1 MSDYYFRINDLESVY
16 ELPEHPI
23 YNDGVMAVLM
33 ACADN
38 RKVWDVT
45 FYIGVYIID
54 FYGQKQIKNEL
65 ERRSELYDTDQLNAY
80 FDMSLNV
87 EFETQ

>member
-1 MSDYYFRINDLESVY
+1 MSECCFRINDLEPLY

-23 YNDGVMAVLM
+23 YGDGVIAVLM
-33 ACADN
+33 ACAGN

-45 FYIGVYIID
+45 FYIGCYILD
-54 FYGQKQIKNEL
+54 FYGQKEIKDEI
-65 ERRSELYDTDQLNAY
+65 ERRSELYDTDEMNTY

-87 EFETQ
+87 KFETQ